1 MDIISVA
8 VCDDEIILLPQLAAM
23 IRDYFLQA
31 GFTPEVDSYADA
43 AGLLRDVYSRKRH
56 DVYFLDID
64 IPEHS
69 GIEIAE
75 RIAEV
80 YPDAVLCFVS
90 GQEDRILD
98 TFHVRPVAFV
108 RKSCFSED
116 IVRAL
121 STIKKKL
128 HKPEERMASY
138 RDELG
143 HIKTL
148 SVDRTIYIEAKEK
161 YQDVVGLDGS
171 EMVRCAIGELE
182 KILVPYGF
190 VRTHRSYLVNL
201 KFVYR
206 IDASD
211 IVLDSHQRLPLS
223 RHRKK
228 DVQERFLDFCKTL

>member
-128 HKPEERMASY
+128 HKPEERMAS
-138 RDELG
+138 LF
-143 HIKTL
+143 KTPV
-148 SVDRTIYIEAKEK
+148 SSKETLCPIT
-161 YQDVVGLDGS
+161 YSATERSPGFL
-171 EMVRCAIGELE
+171 EMRRNA
-182 KILVPYGF
+182 
-190 VRTHRSYLVNL
+190 
-201 KFVYR
+201 
-206 IDASD
+206 
-211 IVLDSHQRLPLS
+211 LP
-223 RHRKK
+223 
-228 DVQERFLDFCKTL
+228 